1 METYK
6 TIRFY
11 RDMPERNC
19 VVLTGLT
26 LEQAKRRCSNPET
39 SSSTAM
45 SEWATRHTE
54 IHGDWFEGFTKEDE

>member
-1 METYK
+1 MATYK

-26 LEQAKRRCSNPET
+26 MEQAKARCTKAET
-39 SSSTAM
+39 SSETAT
-45 SEWATRHTE
+45 SEWAQQHTA
-54 IHGDWFEGFTKEDE
+54 IHGPWFEGWTEEKE